1 MYLSN
6 YILYICK
13 YLLVTGAIIGFENIS
28 VSVHESTGVA
38 VIYVVVLN
46 GTLGR
51 DVTVQ
56 FSTTDISAKGEPYTA
71 CDCCMTL
78 ARMQEK
84 DNNA

>member
-1 MYLSN
+1 M
-6 YILYICK
+6 
-13 YLLVTGAIIGFENIS
+13 
-28 VSVHESTGVA
+28 
-38 VIYVVVLN
+38 IYVVVLN

-56 FSTTDISAKGEPYTA
+56 FSTTDISAKGESYTAVTYTA

-84 DNNA
+84 DNK